1 MNPIF
6 TTGLKPHNKPTSI
19 QKEPHV
25 AYAYTARERLDT
37 CWRRVHRTKKQID
50 TCLRH
55 RHPPHR
61 PESSPELNGHH
72 RAPPGTRSI
81 TQHPPSSS
89 LTPSTHEFHPMESIT
104 IESRSH
110 PSTNSFTTKN
120 RSHHLAESINRPIAI
135 SSASLKHQLKPA
147 AFTGG
152 EGDDARVKAGHRCS
166 CCHRC
171 RKKEKKKKHS
181 RR

>member
-120 RSHHLAESINRPIAI
+120 RSHYLAESINRPIAI
-135 SSASLKHQLKPA
+135 SSASFKHQLKVTEPSHI
-147 AFTGG
+147 GKSK
-152 EGDDARVKAGHRCS
+152 VK
-166 CCHRC
+166 
-171 RKKEKKKKHS
+171 KTTP
-181 RR
+181 